1 MRSYLLKRLFDIV
14 FSLLILVIFSPILV
28 VAILLV
34 WLQDFKNP
42 FFLAKRVSRGGG
54 EFTMI
59 KVRSMVVGAE
69 QTGVNSTS
77 SNDMRIT
84 KIGQFIR
91 RFKIDELSQFFNVLL
106 GDMSVVGPRPNT
118 RTWGVDLYTKVEYGL
133 LKVRPGVTDLS
144 SIVFSDEGEILKD
157 FPNVD
162 ESYNSLI
169 RPWKSR
175 LGLLYIENQNLALD
189 IKIVWLTALAVISRK
204 QALAGVEKILDY
216 LNGSDD
222 LKAVCR
228 RNQKLVHSEPPG
240 I

>member
-1 MRSYLLKRLFDIV
+1 
-14 FSLLILVIFSPILV
+14 
-28 VAILLV
+28 
-34 WLQDFKNP
+34 
-42 FFLAKRVSRGGG
+42 
-54 EFTMI
+54 
-59 KVRSMVVGAE
+59 
-69 QTGVNSTS
+69 
-77 SNDMRIT
+77 
-84 KIGQFIR
+84 
-91 RFKIDELSQFFNVLL
+91 
-106 GDMSVVGPRPNT
+106 MSVVGPRPNT
-118 RTWGVDLYTKVEYGL
+118 RMKLDLYTKVEYGL
-133 LKVRPGVTDLS
+133 LIRPGVTDLS

-175 LGLLYIENQNLALD
+175 LGLLYIENQHLALD